1 MVRPCARAAA
11 GLERNHRMKPNRK
24 TTPATKPKRKPTAA
38 RPRPR
43 RITAAQA
50 RRIAARFDAARRF
63 AGATVQPAAGGTYA
77 TGITRRDA
85 VWLVFPNPTGGD
97 ACRLGPSEVITVN
110 QRTGRVLYAGQSHD
124 EG

>member
-1 MVRPCARAAA
+1 MVRPRARPAA

-24 TTPATKPKRKPTAA
+24 TTPAPKPKRKPPTA
-38 RPRPR
+38 RPRP
-43 RITAAQA
+43 ITAAQA

-63 AGATVQPAAGGTYA
+63 AGATVKPAVGGTYA
-77 TGITRRDA
+77 TSTTRRDA

-97 ACRLGPSEVITVN
+97 ACRLGPSEVIAVN